1 MIVKIVYILRVN
13 TFVSLK
19 NIFGVLLKIYING
32 IILYTFYPNLNYN
45 ISYCSISIQCYI
57 VYPC

>member
-45 ISYCSISIQCYI
+45 KSYCSISIQCYI